1 VPSFLAEEHFS
12 YSSDSSEDEDC
23 YGRPKPP
30 RPQGR
35 DSQGRPKLRPSYYYD
50 ADYDPTA
57 GAQKRR
63 HGRRGG
69 MKGVPVFEP
78 SMDDFAR
85 EGGFYGYIK
94 RIEKYGQRAGIV
106 KVIPPKEWQVIR
118 RGK

>member
-1 VPSFLAEEHFS
+1 MPSFLVDEHFS
-12 YSSDSSEDEDC
+12 CSSDSSEDEDC

-30 RPQGR
+30 RPLER
-35 DSQGRPKLRPSYYYD
+35 DSQGRRKLRPSYYYD
-50 ADYDPTA
+50 SDYDAAA
-57 GAQKRR
+57 GERKNK

-78 SMDDFAR
+78 TMDEFAE

-106 KVIPPKEWQVIR
+106 KVIPPKEW
-118 RGK
+118 